1 VTDPD
6 GAVLIIT
13 DGPTGLLAD
22 RSAIVFTVE
31 GTGGMLVVRNSRK
44 LVREG
49 VEGTGCIPRI

>member
-6 GAVLIIT
+6 GAVLIII
-13 DGPTGLLAD
+13 DGSTGLLAD
-22 RSAIVFTVE
+22 RPGMASTVE
-31 GTGGMLVVRNSRK
+31 GIGGMLVVRDSRK